1 MNFFDVV
8 VIGGGQAGLG
18 VGYYLRAAGSEF
30 VIFERGRV
38 AETWRSQRWDS
49 FAVNTPNWANALP
62 GNMYD
67 GDEPDGFYHR
77 DELIAYFEDYANR
90 FNLPVREGVT
100 VTGIDTNGD
109 GFSVTCEDA
118 TGAIETVTAAN
129 IVVASGIMQ
138 TPKVPKIRERFPE
151 TLFQLHASDYRSP
164 ENLPPGAVVVIGGGQ
179 SGCQISMD
187 LIRADRD
194 VYLCTSKVGRLRR
207 RYRQRDVVEWGED
220 MGFWN
225 VPVEELSDPAIQFA
239 AQPQVSGV
247 GRFGSTLS
255 LQSMARDGVHLMGRL
270 SDVEDGVLT
279 TDDSLTEHI
288 AFADERSAEFT
299 RMIEDWI
306 ISTGVSAGP
315 IEDDL
320 NDEPASPEVAES
332 GITELDLEEAGVGSV
347 IWCTGF
353 TADFGWIHAP
363 VTDGNGR
370 PIHKR
375 GISPVPGIYFLGFPW
390 LHSRKSGIIHGID
403 DDARF
408 VAEAI
413 AARTTATDDT
423 PASKPPV
430 AEFPQSAP
438 R

>member
-1 MNFFDVV
+1 MNHFDVV

-18 VGYYLRAAGSEF
+18 VGYHLRAAGKEF

-38 AETWRSQRWDS
+38 GETWRSQRWDS
-49 FAVNTPNWANALP
+49 FAVNTPNWANGLP
-62 GNMYD
+62 GDPYD

-77 DELIAYFEDYANR
+77 DELIDYFEDYADK
-90 FNLPVREGVT
+90 FALPVIEGVT
-100 VTGIDTNGD
+100 VTGVEANGD
-109 GFSVTCEDA
+109 GFRVTSENA
-118 TGAIETVTAAN
+118 AGAVDTVTASN

-138 TPKVPKIRERFPE
+138 TPKIPAIRERFPE
-151 TLFQLHASDYRSP
+151 SLVQIHASDYRSP
-164 ENLPPGAVVVIGGGQ
+164 ESLPPGAVVVIGSGQ

-187 LIRADRD
+187 LVHSNRD

-220 MGFWN
+220 MGFWD
-225 VPVEELSDPAIQFA
+225 VPVDELSDPAIQFA

-255 LQSMARDGVHLMGRL
+255 LQSMARDGVNLMGRL
-270 SDVEDGVLT
+270 SDVEDGVLKT
-279 TDDSLTEHI
+279 NDSLTEHI

-306 ISTGVSAGP
+306 NSNDVSAEP
-315 IEDDL
+315 VEDDPK
-320 NDEPASPEVAES
+320 DEPAGPDVAEA
-332 GITELDLEEAGVGSV
+332 GITELDLIEAGVGSV

-353 TADFGWIHAP
+353 TADFDWIHAP
-363 VTDGNGR
+363 VTDDNGR
-370 PIHKR
+370 PIHTR

-403 DDARF
+403 EDARF
-408 VAEAI
+408 IAESI
-413 AARTTATDDT
+413 ATRTPATDDGSEPT
-423 PASKPPV
+423 S
-430 AEFPQSAP
+430 
-438 R
+438 